1 MNTSRGPKLSLMD
14 ATPKSLFATFS
25 RIEMLTWALLISG
38 LIARATIGIDP
49 SLFFIFGATHGFAF
63 IGYSVTA
70 VLVAVNQRWPVA
82 RSASAVLLAVVPFAT
97 LPFDRYL
104 EKKSYL
110 EGEWRISESNVPSDK
125 TWFDRLF
132 RWFIFRPVLLIVA
145 LVVFVISLFSFL
157 LWLGP
162 PTEWGN

>member
-1 MNTSRGPKLSLMD
+1 MNG
-14 ATPKSLFATFS
+14 TPKALFSTFA
-25 RIEMLTWALLISG
+25 RIEMLTWALLISA
-38 LIARATIGIDP
+38 LVVRATIGIDP

-82 RSASAVLLAVVPFAT
+82 RSAGAVLLAIVPFAT

-104 EKKSYL
+104 EKRSLL
-110 EGEWRISESNVPSDK
+110 EGDWRISETNVPSDK

-132 RWFIFRPVLLIVA
+132 RWFIFRPLLLVLTLI
-145 LVVFVISLFSFL
+145 VFVISLFSFL

-162 PTEWGN
+162 PYQWGT